1 MHRKF
6 GKKDAILIG
15 SLLGISL
22 LLLLFWNHAKG
33 AQGTFVTVTVNGSV
47 YGTYALAENQTVPIK
62 NKEGAVTNTLCIQ
75 NGKADMTEADCPDK
89 LCVKQKAI
97 SAENETIV
105 CLPNRVVVSVT
116 GSKEEGVDGFA
127 Q

>member
-1 MHRKF
+1 MHRQF
-6 GKKDAILIG
+6 GKKDAVFIG

-22 LLLLFWNHAKG
+22 LLLLISNYVKG
-33 AQGTFVTVTVNGSV
+33 AQGAFVTVTVNGSV
-47 YGTYALAENQTVPIK
+47 YGNYALAEDQTIPIK
-62 NKEGAVTNTLCIQ
+62 DKEGTITNTLCIK

-116 GSKEEGVDGFA
+116 GSKEEGMDGFA